1 MSQSGFLLATL
12 LAAFVLYLAAKNR
25 LGTYAGVFFGAAAP
39 LPTLTTSTSSATTSL
54 PIPGASPQLSNLSP
68 SDIAALATVAG

>member
-25 LGTYAGVFFGAAAP
+25 LGTYAGVFFGPTAP
-39 LPTLTTSTSSATTSL
+39 LPTLPSASTAPVSMPVPGVNPNVTGILDNAAPGFLSGL
-54 PIPGASPQLSNLSP
+54 P
-68 SDIAALATVAG
+68 